1 MGIFSS
7 LSFKLNDIMMFLV
20 RNKVVGSD
28 INEVYSSVPFD
39 WNELRRGRIL
49 VIGSRGLP
57 ESFIIRH
64 AEFLQK

>member
-1 MGIFSS
+1 
-7 LSFKLNDIMMFLV
+7 MMFLV